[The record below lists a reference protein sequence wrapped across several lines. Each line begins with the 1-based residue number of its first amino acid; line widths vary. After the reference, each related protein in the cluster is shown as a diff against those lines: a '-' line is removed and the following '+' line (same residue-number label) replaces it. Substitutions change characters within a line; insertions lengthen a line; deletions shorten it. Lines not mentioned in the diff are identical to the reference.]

1 MLDRR
6 QWLTSTA
13 AAATAATYAQS
24 ASAKASYGQDDL
36 LQVGIMGLSRG
47 MDLAKEAAKL
57 PNVKIRYVCDTDQ
70 QRNSSA
76 VNQLKELGQTPEPI
90 GDFRRMLDD
99 QDISA
104 IFCAAPNHWHGPATI
119 LGCKAGKHVYC
130 EKPCSHNPAEGEW
143 MIEAAHKYSRCV
155 QIGNQRR
162 SSITTREAISK
173 LHAGAIG
180 QVYLARC
187 NFARLRGSIGKS
199 MPSDP
204 PAYLDYELWQGP
216 APRRPYRDNVVHYQW
231 HWFWHYGNGELGN
244 NGPHCLDL
252 CRWGLQVD
260 YPIRVTSSGG
270 RYCFDDDQETPDTH
284 AVAYEFPG
292 KKQITYHGVSCSQR
306 EAGPFVLFYGS
317 DGTMEIDGQG
327 GYTIFDSKN
336 QEVEKVA
343 ASGWGQKEHVANFIE
358 AVRANDPA
366 LLHQP
371 VLEGHKS
378 TLLCHLGNIAH
389 RTQSHV
395 DCDAS
400 NGHVLHKPDQ
410 HALWR
415 RDYDP
420 AWEKEITTI

>member
-1 MLDRR
+1 
-6 QWLTSTA
+6 
-13 AAATAATYAQS
+13 
-24 ASAKASYGQDDL
+24 
-36 LQVGIMGLSRG
+36 
-47 MDLAKEAAKL
+47 
-57 PNVKIRYVCDTDQ
+57 
-70 QRNSSA
+70 
-76 VNQLKELGQTPEPI
+76 
-90 GDFRRMLDD
+90 
-99 QDISA
+99 
-104 IFCAAPNHWHGPATI
+104 
-119 LGCKAGKHVYC
+119 
-130 EKPCSHNPAEGEW
+130 
-143 MIEAAHKYSRCV
+143 
-155 QIGNQRR
+155 
-162 SSITTREAISK
+162 
-173 LHAGAIG
+173 
-180 QVYLARC
+180 
-187 NFARLRGSIGKS
+187 

-343 ASGWGQKEHVANFIE
+343 ASGWGQKSMWRTLSKPFERTILPCSINQSSKAT
-358 AVRANDPA
+358 R
-366 LLHQP
+366 
-371 VLEGHKS
+371 VLCSAPGQY
-378 TLLCHLGNIAH
+378 C
-389 RTQSHV
+389 
-395 DCDAS
+395 AS
-400 NGHVLHKPDQ
+400 NPKPRRLRRKQWTCASQTRSTSSLATRLRPRLGKGD
-410 HALWR
+410 HDDLVRCLCLALIR
-415 RDYDP
+415 YRSIDN
-420 AWEKEITTI
+420 